1 MGEKYLPLV
10 WSDVHVHTVS
20 LGEDVET
27 DQRVLVPVVAVV
39 DLVDNLG
46 QLGVVTRSAVNEVE
60 LPVWSPSLQNRK

>member
-1 MGEKYLPLV
+1 MSEEYLSLV
-10 WSDVHVHTVS
+10 RSNVDVHTVP

-27 DQRVLVPVVAVV
+27 DQRILVPVVAVV

-60 LPVWSPSLQNRK
+60 LSVWSPSLQ

>member
-1 MGEKYLPLV
+1 MSEEYLSLV

-27 DQRVLVPVVAVV
+27 DQRVLVPIVAVV
-39 DLVDNLG
+39 DLVDHLG

-60 LPVWSPSLQNRK
+60 LSVWSSSL